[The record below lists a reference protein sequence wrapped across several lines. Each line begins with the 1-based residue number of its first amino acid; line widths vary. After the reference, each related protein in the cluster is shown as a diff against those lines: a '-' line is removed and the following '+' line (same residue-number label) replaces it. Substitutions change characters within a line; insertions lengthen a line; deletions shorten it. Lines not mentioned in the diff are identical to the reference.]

1 MAKRKQLS
9 DRQTAVLEDLFE
21 SELDER
27 GVLEKH
33 RVRRST
39 YNKWLTEKPF
49 ADQFSRYV
57 IRARRRS
64 ELLLAKYCCVAAA
77 KLVELTTSKKG
88 ETARKACLDII
99 RQPRIANEAER
110 SEKDDNKQAELI
122 SDEQASKILE
132 AMAEGKS
139 AIGGQV

>member
-9 DRQTAVLEDLFE
+9 DRQTAVLEDLFD
-21 SELDER
+21 SELDEQ

-49 ADQFSRYV
+49 AEQFSRYV
-57 IRARRRS
+57 TRARRRS
-64 ELLLAKYCCVAAA
+64 ELLLAKYCSLAAA

-99 RQPRIANEAER
+99 NQPKIATEAER
-110 SEKDDNKQAELI
+110 SEKDGNKEAAQLSGAT
-122 SDEQASKILE
+122 ASKIL
-132 AMAEGKS
+132 AVLAEEKS
-139 AIGGQV
+139 TGGG